1 MPQRNTKQA
10 QGKSEE
16 MEVDTSM
23 IELFENMIGE
33 MFEYGKH
40 ILQEKRLNPK
50 DDLLSA
56 IANAELDGAKAK
68 PRVFGWLMVTNNL
81 CRQ

>member
-1 MPQRNTKQA
+1 
-10 QGKSEE
+10 

-40 ILQEKRLNPK
+40 ILQEKRLE
-50 DDLLSA
+50 SQ
-56 IANAELDGAKAK
+56 E
-68 PRVFGWLMVTNNL
+68 
-81 CRQ
+81 